1 MHSITGRYRVM
12 LAVVGVIALAVLAGA
27 VALWPRGELARPA
40 TAGQDDSTRFVSA
53 TLTRV
58 APLDCPEADPGVPG
72 SICIKVTARLADGRQ
87 VSFDTTDPTGGLFRA
102 GQRVQLAVAEQ
113 PGQPPTYYIQD
124 LERGRPLLILAA
136 LFVGAVV
143 AFGRWQ
149 GIRSLIGLGL
159 SFVVIIGFVVP
170 AILHGH
176 SPVLVAVTGAM
187 AIMLLSLYLSHGIG
201 PKTTAA
207 VVGTALALGLTAAL
221 SIAFVA
227 AASLTGLA
235 SEDALSA
242 NFAVGGLSLR
252 GLLLAGI
259 IIGGLGVLDVT
270 MSQASLVTELHQAN
284 PTAGM
289 AELVGGALRVGRD
302 HIAATVNTLFLAYA
316 GAALPLL
323 ILFVTGQDSLGTVV
337 TTEIVAVEVVRALCG
352 SVGLIA
358 AVPLTTVLAAL
369 VATEEPPPGQTQAT
383 ARAGHAPE
391 AQSAPPADATT
402 LQERS
407 GWGLARGLSREQ
419 AGLVFDRVLAVHGP
433 HLSHATVDVDSGA
446 WLTAE
451 ELPVEAKTAASRLR
465 QLTADAQRGGV
476 LVPAGPGHR
485 PDPTRPHPT
494 RAAGTAAPLWPLHHR
509 RQSVGARRPDASD
522 RDRRQPWRSPLLH
535 LPAGP
540 SRARTCPSPSLRGR
554 PDQFHP
560 GPPPTTHDQDLARPR
575 HHRQV
580 EVGSG

>member
-1 MHSITGRYRVM
+1 MRSTTGRYRVM
-12 LAVVGVIALAVLAGA
+12 LAVVGVIALAVVAGA

-40 TAGQDDSTRFVSA
+40 GAGQDDSTRFVSA
-53 TLTRV
+53 TLTKVTR
-58 APLDCPEADPGVPG
+58 LDCEEADPGVPG
-72 SICIKVTARLADGRQ
+72 SICIKASARLADGRQ
-87 VSFDTTDPTGGLFRA
+87 VSFDTTDPTGGMFRA
-102 GQRVQLAVAEQ
+102 GQRVSLAVAEQ

-124 LERGRPLLILAA
+124 LERGRPMLVLAA
-136 LFVGAVV
+136 LFVGAVI

-170 AILHGH
+170 AILRGH
-176 SPVLVAVTGAM
+176 SPVAVAVTGAM

-221 SIAFVA
+221 SIVFVG

-235 SEDALSA
+235 SEEALSA

-259 IIGGLGVLDVT
+259 IIGGLGVLDDVT

-289 AELVGGALRVGRD
+289 AALVAGALRVGRD

-323 ILFVTGQDSLGTVV
+323 IVFVTGTDSLSTVATSEV
-337 TTEIVAVEVVRALCG
+337 VAVEIVRALCG

-369 VATEEPPPGQTQAT
+369 VATEEEAHPGHAHAT
-383 ARAGHAPE
+383 AHAVHVQDAE
-391 AQSAPPADATT
+391 QRGPADPVAR
-402 LQERS
+402 QGRS
-407 GWGLARGLSREQ
+407 GWGLTRGLSQQQ
-419 AGLVFDRVLAVHGP
+419 AGLVLDRVLAVHGP
-433 HLSHATVDVDSGA
+433 HLSHAIVEVDSGG
-446 WLTAE
+446 WLATE
-451 ELPVEAKTAASRLR
+451 ELPADAKAAASQLR
-465 QLTADAQRGGV
+465 QLAADAQR
-476 LVPAGPGHR
+476 
-485 PDPTRPHPT
+485 
-494 RAAGTAAPLWPLHHR
+494 RASRLE
-509 RQSVGARRPDASD
+509 
-522 RDRRQPWRSPLLH
+522 
-535 LPAGP
+535 
-540 SRARTCPSPSLRGR
+540 RARTRGLVRLDLTQPEQLGLLRRFGPFATDARVWVQGDPTPVIETGDSFGDLPRFTYRLDHTELDRVQALLAEAGLASSTLVPRRLR
-554 PDQFHP
+554 P
-560 GPPPTTHDQDLARPR
+560 ART
-575 HHRQV
+575 
-580 EVGSG
+580 